1 MPMDVKLVTALIGAG
16 VSLVVTVLGNW
27 LGPRGQRS
35 VERLRAQLT
44 NANEHLKHEL
54 DRRSEMLR
62 NEFIERLEVTKGEI
76 ADQTG
81 AKAARRDYEYEA
93 RKRLYA
99 EVEPIF
105 FQLYEALEEAHYRVR
120 SLARSSRSG
129 NLGSGPQSW
138 LANDG
143 YYLRSTIYKL
153 ILPASF
159 LPLIQRRITFIDL
172 SLDSTIRLRYLLL
185 KLYSRSFTDDFV
197 FASLQPS
204 LTYHPNSEEWRHSHN
219 FQPQVYSRQALVV
232 GDLENIAA
240 GLLSKHATTERV
252 ALFSEFETILDTRPA
267 HNDSLQQLVGLF
279 RGFSPGE
286 KPVLARMLITQ
297 ACLAQLILSTYHHE
311 PDVPHLLLRLDALIS
326 SSTAKS
332 ALAWTESAE
341 EDDSLLKLPRQYLA
355 ERLEWLYKDET
366 WLESEGP
373 IATPAVTTG
382 TADQPPDQ
390 NPKGVTS

>member
-54 DRRSEMLR
+54 DQRSDMLR
-62 NEFIERLEVTKGEI
+62 NEFLEKLEATKGEI
-76 ADQTG
+76 ADQTS
-81 AKAARRDYEYEA
+81 AKAARRDYEYDA

-99 EVEPIF
+99 QVEPIF

-120 SLARSSRSG
+120 SLARSSRSE

-153 ILPASF
+153 ILPASY

-197 FASLQPS
+197 FASLQPP
-204 LTYHPNSEEWRHSHN
+204 LTYRPNSEEWKHLRN
-219 FQPQVYSRQALVV
+219 AQPQVYSRQALLV

-240 GLLSKHATTERV
+240 ALLREQAGTERV
-252 ALFSEFETILDTRPA
+252 ALFSEFETILDARPE
-267 HNDSLQQLVGLF
+267 HNDSLQELVDLF

-326 SSTAKS
+326 SSTAKNV
-332 ALAWTESAE
+332 LAWTDSA
-341 EDDSLLKLPRQYLA
+341 DGDGSLLKPARQYLA
-355 ERLEWLYKDET
+355 ERLEWLYKDDT

-373 IATPAVTTG
+373 TETPAATTG
-382 TADQPPDQ
+382 TANQPA
-390 NPKGVTS
+390 V